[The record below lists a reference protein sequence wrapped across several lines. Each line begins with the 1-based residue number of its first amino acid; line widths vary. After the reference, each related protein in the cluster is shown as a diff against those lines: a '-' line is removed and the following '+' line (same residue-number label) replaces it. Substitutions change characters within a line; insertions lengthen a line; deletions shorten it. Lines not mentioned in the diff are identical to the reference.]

1 MANKSALIN
10 SFFIIIIVLMSSK
23 IVYANNLSKSI
34 INNIEVY
41 QITDIISTYTT
52 YFDKSDINR
61 YKNIEISA
69 KKINGEMIMPGEIF
83 SFNEVVGP
91 RTKEAGY
98 KEAIE
103 IINGEFVQG
112 IGGGVC
118 QVSST
123 LYNSVLLA
131 NLEIIE
137 RDNHSRP
144 VAYIP
149 MGRGAT
155 VYYNYIDFKFR
166 NNSGSPIIIISRI
179 VNNKLTITILGK
191 DKGEYVEIITSAE
204 KVLDPKVIKEV
215 DKKLPSGAEEIIDP
229 GAKGFEILV
238 RRVVKKGNKIIKNE
252 FVSKDIYSPK
262 DTIIKIN
269 PKN

>member
-1 MANKSALIN
+1 MSNKSTLIN
-10 SFFIIIIVLMSSK
+10 SLFIIMVLISSK
-23 IVYANNLSKSI
+23 IVYANSLDKSI

-41 QITDIISTYTT
+41 QLTDIISTYTT
-52 YFDKSDINR
+52 YFDKGEMNR
-61 YKNIEISA
+61 YKNIAISS
-69 KKINGEMIMPGEIF
+69 KKINGQLIMPGEIF

-91 RTKEAGY
+91 RTKDAGY

-112 IGGGVC
+112 IGGGIC

-144 VAYIP
+144 VSYIP

-166 NNSGSPIIIISRI
+166 NNSDSPIIIIAKI
-179 VNNKLTITILGK
+179 VKNKLTITVLGK
-191 DKGEYVEIITSAE
+191 DKGEYVEIITSAK
-204 KVLDPKVIKEV
+204 KVLKPKVLREI
-215 DKKLPSGAEEIIDP
+215 DRGLPSGTEEIVEP

>member
-1 MANKSALIN
+1 MTLI
-10 SFFIIIIVLMSSK
+10 SSK
-23 IVYANNLSKSI
+23 IVYANSFDKSI

-41 QITDIISTYTT
+41 QLTDIISTYTT
-52 YFDKSDINR
+52 YFDRGDINR
-61 YKNIEISA
+61 STNISISA
-69 KKINGEMIMPGEIF
+69 QKINGKLIMPEEIF
-83 SFNEVVGP
+83 SFNKVVGP

-98 KEAIE
+98 QEATE

-112 IGGGVC
+112 VGGGVC

-131 NLEIIE
+131 DLEIVE

-144 VAYIP
+144 VAYVP
-149 MGRGAT
+149 LGRGAT

-166 NNSGSPIIIISRI
+166 NNGDSPILIIAK
-179 VNNKLTITILGK
+179 VVKNKLTITFLGK
-191 DKGEYVEIITSAE
+191 DKGEYVEIITSA
-204 KVLDPKVIKEV
+204 KKVIKPKV
-215 DKKLPSGAEEIIDP
+215 VRQIDRDLPLGSEKIIAH
-229 GAKGFEILV
+229 GNKGFEVLV